1 MNAQNLFDIRGKKAI
16 ITGGTRG
23 LGFGMAEGLMESGC
37 EAVIVGTT
45 DKVFDVADGFKSR
58 GFACHGVRA
67 DFSQRKEV
75 YRAFIECADRL
86 GGDVDI
92 LVTAHGIQRRHSAED
107 FPINEWD
114 EVLRVNLDS
123 VFILCQEAGKIML
136 RKNSGKI
143 ILVASMISWFGGQT
157 IPAYAASK
165 GGVAQLA
172 KALSNDWFSRGV
184 NVNAIAP
191 GYMATEMNTALLDRA
206 NPRYEQITARIP
218 AGRWG
223 TPDDMKG
230 ACIFLASHASDY
242 LGGAVIPVDGGY
254 LVK

>member
-1 MNAQNLFDIRGKKAI
+1 
-16 ITGGTRG
+16 
-23 LGFGMAEGLMESGC
+23 
-37 EAVIVGTT
+37 
-45 DKVFDVADGFKSR
+45 
-58 GFACHGVRA
+58 
-67 DFSQRKEV
+67 
-75 YRAFIECADRL
+75 
-86 GGDVDI
+86 
-92 LVTAHGIQRRHSAED
+92 
-107 FPINEWD
+107 
-114 EVLRVNLDS
+114 
-123 VFILCQEAGKIML
+123 
-136 RKNSGKI
+136 
-143 ILVASMISWFGGQT
+143 MISWFGGQT

-206 NPRYEQITARIP
+206 NPRYGQITARIP